1 MELISHG
8 IKATK
13 LQNYT
18 PALALSWGYQPIV
31 MDITKNWFDGDNV
44 MDQGALSV
52 TLAWNLTN
60 MLPFS
65 SNITSLKETEK
76 NLEKLELSVATIL
89 QNGEI
94 EINSLV
100 DNLKKCESS
109 IKAMEYNV
117 ELAEKAYNMSFEAY
131 RVGTTELLDLN
142 EAASQLSQAKLGLMN
157 EKYTYLTTLLD
168 LEYAI
173 NTKL

>member
-1 MELISHG
+1 M
-8 IKATK
+8 KF
-13 LQNYT
+13 Q
-18 PALALSWGYQPIV
+18 
-31 MDITKNWFDGDNV
+31 
-44 MDQGALSV
+44 
-52 TLAWNLTN
+52 
-60 MLPFS
+60 
-65 SNITSLKETEK
+65 K

-173 NTKL
+173 NAKL